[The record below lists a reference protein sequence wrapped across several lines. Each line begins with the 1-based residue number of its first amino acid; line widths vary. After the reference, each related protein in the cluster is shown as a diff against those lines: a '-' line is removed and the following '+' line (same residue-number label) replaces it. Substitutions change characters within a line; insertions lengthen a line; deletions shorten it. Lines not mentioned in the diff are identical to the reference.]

1 MKYIITY
8 YADYGTRTATVD
20 SKEGLDALTS
30 ALIKNRLP
38 IANIIKETKNG
49 KRHKNNN
56 NK

>member
-38 IANIIKETKNG
+38 IANITKESKNG
-49 KRHKNNN
+49 KNKNHNHK
-56 NK
+56 

>member
-38 IANIIKETKNG
+38 IANITKEKDNG
-49 KRHKNNN
+49 KRHKNNS